1 MQLLVDLFSSLVSVA
16 LQHSVTKLDTQSKG
30 KGEIHMNSNY
40 VLNLTWQ
47 ALKRSTTQFVKPQM
61 CLFRDVDFVSNGFVF
76 HFMCLLPCPQQ
87 HRWRLAGASAVP
99 LLECTCGIGDELYFM
114 SSLLCACAVI
124 GGAQPPYCWR
134 RHVALEYARQ
144 NLFCV

>member
-1 MQLLVDLFSSLVSVA
+1 MQLLVDLFSSLVSLA
-16 LQHSVTKLDTQSKG
+16 LQHSVTNLDTQSKG

-76 HFMCLLPCPQQ
+76 HFMWLACYLLRMGIDTPHHQ
-87 HRWRLAGASAVP
+87 GAKHYKS
-99 LLECTCGIGDELYFM
+99 
-114 SSLLCACAVI
+114 
-124 GGAQPPYCWR
+124 
-134 RHVALEYARQ
+134 Q
-144 NLFCV
+144 N